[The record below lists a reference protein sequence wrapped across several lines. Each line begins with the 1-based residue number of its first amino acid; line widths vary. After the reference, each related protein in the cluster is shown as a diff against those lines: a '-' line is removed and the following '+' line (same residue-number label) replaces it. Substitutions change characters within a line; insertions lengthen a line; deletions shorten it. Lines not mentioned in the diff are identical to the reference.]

1 MAESVFFLQSVK
13 AEDPLYQM
21 PHDPLSDPLYQAP
34 GSAPVPLDLP
44 GGSDGKQDPGKPG
57 AQ

>member
-1 MAESVFFLQSVK
+1 MAESVFFLQSV
-13 AEDPLYQM
+13 ETDDHLYQM
-21 PHDPLSDPLYQAP
+21 PHDPLGDPLYQAP

-44 GGSDGKQDPGKPG
+44 GGSDGQQAAGKAA